1 MARQRLGIACSL
13 SCGQCRLR
21 TDGTVMDLITRKAVK
36 QRHALGASDTA
47 AVLRKQRSERILSS
61 EAVPVNPDLPLLDV
75 RDEVAPRDKDE
86 VALRTL
92 CVLMTAVKAE
102 RMDQSMVLRVVRQY
116 GLAAHFSAEEKD
128 FIRNPEPPDKQRSR
142 FLWRYEAAWTLLWAL
157 GYVRMLSIPR
167 DACDVAFAVSCMRDR
182 NAQAFIADAKL
193 RPFDQIL
200 DQADLIYRYHWSLID
215 ATLAKRGTPVDLN
228 AGIVYERHYA
238 LNWLKRHH
246 DQDWDQVTTDTRGL

>member
-1 MARQRLGIACSL
+1 MKLQRAADAR
-13 SCGQCRLR
+13 
-21 TDGTVMDLITRKAVK
+21 
-36 QRHALGASDTA
+36 DTA
-47 AVLRKQRSERILSS
+47 AVRRKQRSERILSS
-61 EAVPVNPDLPLLDV
+61 EGVPVNPDLPLLAV
-75 RDEVAPRDKDE
+75 REDVAPRDKE
-86 VALRTL
+86 ELALRTL
-92 CVLMTAVKAE
+92 CVLMTAIKAE
-102 RMDQSMVLRVVRQY
+102 RMDQTMVLRVVRQY
-116 GLAAHFSAEEKD
+116 GLAAYFSAEEKD
-128 FIRNPEPPDKQRSR
+128 FIRNPEPDDKQRSR

-246 DQDWDQVTTDTRGL
+246 GQDWDRVTTDTQGL